1 MFVNCH
7 FFLNRSDLDQF
18 PLNPINGFFPIYK
31 FPSIN
36 GKAEKIGELEI
47 AVLMKE
53 SSVQEEV
60 EKFEAKNDPGEMSLQ
75 SKKEELLR
83 TMNEAKQ
90 FLLDQDIK
98 KVSNKEDSKFYYEN
112 QYSSM
117 DNIIAENESKN
128 EEIEEKNNSKD
139 FSYDKQEDTKLPKGI
154 LRIPFF

>member
-1 MFVNCH
+1 
-7 FFLNRSDLDQF
+7 
-18 PLNPINGFFPIYK
+18 
-31 FPSIN
+31 
-36 GKAEKIGELEI
+36 
-47 AVLMKE
+47 MK
-53 SSVQEEV
+53 
-60 EKFEAKNDPGEMSLQ
+60 
-75 SKKEELLR
+75 
-83 TMNEAKQ
+83 AKQ

-128 EEIEEKNNSKD
+128 KEIKEKNNSKD